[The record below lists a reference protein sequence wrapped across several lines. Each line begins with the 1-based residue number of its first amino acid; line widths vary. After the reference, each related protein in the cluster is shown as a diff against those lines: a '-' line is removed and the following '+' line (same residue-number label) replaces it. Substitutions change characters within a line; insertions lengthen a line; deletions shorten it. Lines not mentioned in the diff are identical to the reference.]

1 MQMWAC
7 RATLE
12 SHFAKEVLGL
22 TACVRVSM
30 KGVSAVR
37 TYGTFSRMMQGSLLI
52 HAVVAVLEW

>member
-22 TACVRVSM
+22 AACVRVPM